1 MSFGRNHC
9 YSYLSTLTNFLRGAL
24 PITGVIDERV
34 LCQKSIDPKMTAKIR
49 ARIQMRGLTVKH
61 DMKV

>member
-9 YSYLSTLTNFLRGAL
+9 YTYLSTLTNFLRGAL

-34 LCQKSIDPKMTAKIR
+34 LCQKSIDPKM
-49 ARIQMRGLTVKH
+49 RGLTVKH

>member
-9 YSYLSTLTNFLRGAL
+9 YSYLSTQTNFLRGAL

-34 LCQKSIDPKMTAKIR
+34 LCQKLIDPKMTAKIR

>member
-1 MSFGRNHC
+1 MRFGTKYCHT
-9 YSYLSTLTNFLRGAL
+9 YVSLHTKFLKGAL
-24 PITGVIDERV
+24 PGTGVIDKRV

-49 ARIQMRGLTVKH
+49 ARNQMRGLTVTH